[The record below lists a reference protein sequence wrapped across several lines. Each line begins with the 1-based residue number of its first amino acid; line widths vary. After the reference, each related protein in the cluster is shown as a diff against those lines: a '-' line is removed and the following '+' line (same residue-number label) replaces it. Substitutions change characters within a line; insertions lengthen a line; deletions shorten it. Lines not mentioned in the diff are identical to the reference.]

1 LISIFYGL
9 MSALIWGAG
18 DFAGG
23 IASRKTGAFRVVL
36 FGEVVGMLI
45 LVPVALAVGE
55 AIPDTMSWIQAAMA
69 GALGTLGLVL
79 LYHALATGTMSIAAP
94 VSALTAALLPV
105 IIGSFS
111 EGIPGGSVLMGFAF
125 ALSAVWLVS
134 RNHEEPRHIL
144 AHLADLRLPLFA
156 GVGFG
161 CYFVLMHSAARAS
174 TLWPMVASRG
184 AGLAVIA
191 LFMLLR
197 RDSYHV
203 PRSVWPFIALNGILD
218 IGGNAFYILAGQ
230 MGRLDVSAV
239 LSSLFPG
246 ATIILAQ
253 LILKERLS
261 RMQWLGIGA
270 ALVAIVLFAL

>member
-111 EGIPGGSVLMGFAF
+111 EGIPEGSVLMGFAF

-161 CYFVLMHSAARAS
+161 CYFVLMHSAARES

-203 PRSVWPFIALNGILD
+203 PRNVWPFIALNGILD

-253 LILKERLS
+253 FFLKERLS

>member
-1 LISIFYGL
+1 MISIFYGL

-111 EGIPGGSVLMGFAF
+111 EGIPEGSVLMGFAF

-161 CYFVLMHSAARAS
+161 CYFVLMHSAARES

-203 PRSVWPFIALNGILD
+203 PRNVWPFIALNGILD

-253 LILKERLS
+253 FFLKERLS